1 MTYLITQI
9 LLCLLIAFLL
19 GLLLGYLLGK
29 MCNRKTSCDKQHYE
43 DDHDDDA
50 SASAT
55 VAGSDAS
62 TAQGFVSSYVEEE
75 VAETA
80 MIALDTNVDLD
91 ADAYLI
97 ETLEGI
103 GPQTGNLFRG
113 YGIASVGD
121 YLRKLH
127 KPMAREQAAKD
138 LNILVKP
145 VHDWASMADLLRV
158 EGIDHQYAE
167 LAYATGVATVGQL
180 ASCNSDE
187 LVAEMDAVN
196 NAGKQAIA
204 PTVPSADEVQ
214 DWIARARGMSPVIT
228 I

>member
-19 GLLLGYLLGK
+19 GLLLGYLFGK
-29 MCNRKTSCDKQHYE
+29 MGSRKTNCDKPHHE
-43 DDHDDDA
+43 DDMAVPAASLA
-50 SASAT
+50 SAGD
-55 VAGSDAS
+55 V
-62 TAQGFVSSYVEEE
+62 QGFVSGYDDEDDG
-75 VAETA
+75 TA
-80 MIALDTNVDLD
+80 TMALDTNVDLD
-91 ADAYLI
+91 GEAYLI

-121 YLRKLH
+121 FLRKLH
-127 KPMAREQAAKD
+127 KPSVREQAARD

-180 ASCNSDE
+180 ASCNADE

-196 NAGKQAIA
+196 NAGKQTIA
-204 PTVPSADEVQ
+204 PTVPDAGEVQ

-228 I
+228 V